1 MQDKRMGRLT
11 LMTRFL
17 YILLLSFLPLH
28 TICAKD
34 GNQRY
39 KIAACDWMMLK
50 RQKIGEF
57 QLAKQIGA
65 DGIEMDMGG
74 LGNRDTFDNKLHQVY
89 FQKQFRR
96 TADSLGMKVPSVA
109 MSGFFA
115 QSFVA
120 KNNYKVLIEDCL
132 ATMRI
137 MGAKV
142 AFLPLGGCGTGWHKD
157 GAERTELVRRLHE
170 SGEMAK
176 AENVVIGIRTALD
189 AKEDIR
195 LLDEVK
201 SDGIKIYYNFQDAT
215 DNKRDVCKEL
225 KMLGKER
232 ICQIHSSNTDSVTLD
247 KDKRI
252 DLQKVKKTL
261 DKMGWGGWLVI
272 ERSRDVSRVKDVKYN
287 YGTNVRYLKQIF
299 KNGNTIIN

>member
-1 MQDKRMGRLT
+1 MQDMGMGRLT
-11 LMTRFL
+11 LTTRFL
-17 YILLLSFLPLH
+17 YILLLLSLPLQM
-28 TICAKD
+28 TYAKD

-74 LGNRDTFDNKLHQVY
+74 LGKRDTFDNKLHQVY
-89 FQKQFRR
+89 FQKQFRH
-96 TADSLGMKVPSVA
+96 TADSLGVEVPSVA

-115 QSFVA
+115 QSFIS

-132 ATMRI
+132 NTMRI
-137 MGAKV
+137 MGARV
-142 AFLPLGGCGTGWHKD
+142 AFLPLGGCGTGWHED
-157 GAERTELVRRLHE
+157 GSERAELLHRLHE
-170 SGEMAK
+170 VGEMAK
-176 AENVVIGIRTALD
+176 ADNVVIGIRTALD
-189 AKEDIR
+189 AKEDVK
-195 LLDEVK
+195 LLDEIN

-225 KMLGKER
+225 KILGKER

-247 KDKRI
+247 KDNRI

-261 DKMGWGGWLVI
+261 DKIGWSGWLVI
-272 ERSRDVSRVKDVKYN
+272 ERSRDASRVKDVKYN
-287 YGTNVRYLKQIF
+287 YGTNVRFLKQIF
-299 KNGNTIIN
+299 KNGNK

>member
-1 MQDKRMGRLT
+1 MQDMGMDRLT
-11 LMTRFL
+11 LTTRFL
-17 YILLLSFLPLH
+17 YILLLLSLPLQM
-28 TICAKD
+28 TYAKD

-74 LGNRDTFDNKLHQVY
+74 LGKRDTFDNKLHQVY
-89 FQKQFRR
+89 FQKQFRH
-96 TADSLGMKVPSVA
+96 TADSLGVEVPSVA

-115 QSFVA
+115 QSFIS

-132 ATMRI
+132 NTMRI
-137 MGAKV
+137 MGARV
-142 AFLPLGGCGTGWHKD
+142 AFLPLGGCGNGWHKD
-157 GAERTELVRRLHE
+157 GSERAELLHRLHE
-170 SGEMAK
+170 VGEMAK
-176 AENVVIGIRTALD
+176 ADNVVIGIRTALD
-189 AKEDIR
+189 AKEDVK
-195 LLDEVK
+195 LLDEIN

-225 KMLGKER
+225 KILGKER

-247 KDKRI
+247 KDNRI

-261 DKMGWGGWLVI
+261 DKIGWSGWLVI
-272 ERSRDVSRVKDVKYN
+272 ERSRDASRVKDVKYN
-287 YGTNVRYLKQIF
+287 YGTNVRFLKQIF
-299 KNGNTIIN
+299 KNENK